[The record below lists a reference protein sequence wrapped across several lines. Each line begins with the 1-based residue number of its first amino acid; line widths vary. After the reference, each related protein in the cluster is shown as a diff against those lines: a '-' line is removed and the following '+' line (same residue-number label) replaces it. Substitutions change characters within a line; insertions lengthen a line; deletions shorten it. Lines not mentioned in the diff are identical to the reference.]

1 MVNRWVQWPPEDLRG
16 WGCDDSDDD
25 NDDAITSGHILLS
38 DKEAMGL
45 SKFLQNASQVS
56 QFIYV
61 VYLYM

>member
-16 WGCDDSDDD
+16 WGCDDTDDDD
-25 NDDAITSGHILLS
+25 NDDAMTTGHIILS

-56 QFIYV
+56 RS
-61 VYLYM
+61 LYCTI